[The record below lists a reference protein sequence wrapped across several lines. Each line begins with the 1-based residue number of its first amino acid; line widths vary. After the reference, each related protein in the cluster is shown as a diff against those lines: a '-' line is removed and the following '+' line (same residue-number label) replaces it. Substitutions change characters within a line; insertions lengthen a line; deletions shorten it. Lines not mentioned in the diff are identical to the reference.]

1 MKNIL
6 EYLELTAEKYP
17 RRTAV
22 EDQKDALT
30 WGELEDLS
38 RRIGTAAGKRI
49 DLGDPVMILA
59 QKSPLG
65 LAAMFGAVYGG
76 GFYVNADPGLPP
88 ERLREIFRV
97 LQPKLVLIH
106 PEGIPLIRQA
116 GYEGDYCLLH
126 DAAREERDEGL
137 LEQRRKAGSSS
148 DILYGIFTSG
158 STGTPKGIVVSHKA

>member
-22 EDQKDALT
+22 EDPKDSLT

-38 RRIGTAAGKRI
+38 KRIGTAAGKRI

-59 QKSPLG
+59 PKSPLG

-76 GFYVNADPGLPP
+76 GFYVNADPG
-88 ERLREIFRV
+88 F
-97 LQPKLVLIH
+97 
-106 PEGIPLIRQA
+106 PLNVF
-116 GYEGDYCLLH
+116 G
-126 DAAREERDEGL
+126 
-137 LEQRRKAGSSS
+137 KS
-148 DILYGIFTSG
+148 SG
-158 STGTPKGIVVSHKA
+158 SFSQSWS